1 LPHPDAW
8 LFLPPEVE
16 ALVPRLLA
24 RLAATEDGSAQEVER
39 DLRHR
44 IETLVL
50 EGDAEQWRSFLREA
64 TDTVTRYA
72 GDDAEARTVLASIL
86 DDQYLLARAVIDL
99 EDRDLDARARLAR
112 AGATPPR
119 SSRLQAHRPSPLVS
133 TPSTRRRRPASDR

>member
-24 RLAATEDGSAQEVER
+24 RLAATGDGSPDAVER
-39 DLRHR
+39 DVRER
-44 IETLVL
+44 IESLIL

-64 TDTVTRYA
+64 ARTVAEYA
-72 GDDAEARTVLASIL
+72 GDDIEARTVLASIL
-86 DDQYLLARAVIDL
+86 DDQFLLARAVVDL
-99 EDRDLDARARLAR
+99 EPTDLDARERLVR

-119 SSRLQAHRPSPLVS
+119 GSRPHGR
-133 TPSTRRRRPASDR
+133 